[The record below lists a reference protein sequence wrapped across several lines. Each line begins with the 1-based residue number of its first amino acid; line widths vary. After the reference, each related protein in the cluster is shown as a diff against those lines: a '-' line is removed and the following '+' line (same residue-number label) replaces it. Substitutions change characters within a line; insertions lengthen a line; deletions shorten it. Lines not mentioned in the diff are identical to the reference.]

1 MSISESE
8 EERPGVADLPGTYNR
23 FFIKGK
29 GGPAAALHSTSMY
42 YKVIKFSYWVAIS
55 RIILEM
61 KGIMDQPNDVA
72 WAFSGHD
79 TPNFFSINA
88 LFPLFD

>member
-1 MSISESE
+1 MAFFLMSISESE

-42 YKVIKFSYWVAIS
+42 YKVIKFSY
-55 RIILEM
+55 
-61 KGIMDQPNDVA
+61 
-72 WAFSGHD
+72 
-79 TPNFFSINA
+79 
-88 LFPLFD
+88 